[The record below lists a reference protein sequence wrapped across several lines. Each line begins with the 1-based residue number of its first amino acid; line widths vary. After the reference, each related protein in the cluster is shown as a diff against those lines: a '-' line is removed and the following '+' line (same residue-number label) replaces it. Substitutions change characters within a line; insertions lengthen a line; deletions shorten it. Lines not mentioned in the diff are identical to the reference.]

1 MATLYKALTDTV
13 AIEKT
18 LESYLCPLQ
27 MFFELTRNGW
37 SAGAFRI
44 LRHDLNVKRIFL
56 AKLTVEYFRG
66 IRASLKHPASLHNDS
81 VAGAAEATTDTPK
94 GRTLNVKQV
103 HDKSREEMQT
113 WEDMLSIPLFVTGVL
128 YAIVLN
134 VRRTLVKLTGARK

>member
-37 SAGAFRI
+37 SAGAFKI
-44 LRHDLNVKRIFL
+44 LKHDLNVKRIFL

-66 IRASLKHPASLHNDS
+66 ISASLKRPASLHNDS
-81 VAGAAEATTDTPK
+81 VAGTAEATTGT
-94 GRTLNVKQV
+94 TLNVKQV

-113 WEDMLSIPLFVTGVL
+113 WEDMLSIPLFVIGVV

-134 VRRTLVKLTGARK
+134 VRRTLVKLTDARK